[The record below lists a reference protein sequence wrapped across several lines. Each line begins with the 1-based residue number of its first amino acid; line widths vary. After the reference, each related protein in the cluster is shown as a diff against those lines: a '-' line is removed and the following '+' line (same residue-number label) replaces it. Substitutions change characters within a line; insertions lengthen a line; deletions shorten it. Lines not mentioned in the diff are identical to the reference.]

1 MSMHEF
7 NWAGARENNDTT
19 AAANVFRDLVRRDP
33 NFAEG
38 HNNLGLVLLQAGEV
52 HRAEAAFEEAIG
64 LNRSYAEAHY
74 NLALALRQEGKK
86 AEPSRNSRRHISS
99 RQR

>member
-1 MSMHEF
+1 
-7 NWAGARENNDTT
+7 
-19 AAANVFRDLVRRDP
+19 LVRRDP

-52 HRAEAAFEEAIG
+52 HRAVAAFEEAVR
-64 LNRSYAEAHY
+64 LKPQYAEAHY

-86 AEPSRNSRRHISS
+86 ADAQQEFEKAYQLAPELRSLSLP
-99 RQR
+99 